1 MLAYQQIFHMGHSL
15 WDRHCWGDRH
25 GSVEQML
32 HGGTLMVRQTLHGE
46 TDTAARADLAR
57 LDIHCMDGQRVH
69 CGTYTAGWDTEC
81 RVGQTLQGGTEN
93 VGQTLHA

>member
-1 MLAYQQIFHMGHSL
+1 
-15 WDRHCWGDRH
+15 
-25 GSVEQML
+25 ML

-81 RVGQTLQGGTEN
+81 RVGQTLQGGTESE
-93 VGQTLHA
+93 VGQTLHAQNIHCRVGQILHA